1 MGGLL
6 FGLCLTASAGSTQIG
21 LLPGIAAAAKS
32 NAPQS
37 VKAQADALYRMARN
51 ELRAGD
57 QEKAIALLQQVLS
70 LNPQHKKA
78 REELEKLNNA
88 GVSLEPQPSLITSDN
103 LSAQEM
109 MNVADAMI
117 KDGDYAGAESLLLKA
132 QKKAKT
138 DAEKK
143 RVEAY
148 LSAISKEREKAAKVQ
163 QEVVEYN
170 NSQLDSLIQKG
181 VIYLENDQYDKAEV
195 ELQRAK
201 MIAPDD
207 KRVDQLLSQVYA
219 KRGQVQKGEAVQQQ
233 AALAQQTKEQASA
246 ADSLFRE
253 GVVLYKEGRII
264 EAVDKWNQAL
274 QAYPDHAMAQTYL
287 ANTEGEYQK
296 ALKEKNAAAELA
308 AEEAAF
314 EQKLDQPIMQY
325 STEGESLD
333 IKNVLSTLSK
343 ISGLNVVMGE
353 NLAGNVAFEV
363 KNTTVREVLNLLQ
376 KQYGFVWSRE
386 KGTVF
391 VEQGFKTKIFSLTEG
406 QYKTIE
412 MILSDPSV
420 LEDSSKNLRTILYGP
435 GDEFNVPGK
444 QLYLNRTSQSL
455 LVTDTETNIRR
466 VEAFLKDMP
475 ELIQEKRPVETRTYR
490 LDKDIA
496 KEIYEIVKLV
506 LYKGQGGYDLTNP
519 NRALYLEP
527 NSSVLIVID
536 YPENIEEVEKILS
549 QNQITQQLEE
559 GTLEAKQFSITDMDD
574 VESTPEA
581 LLRREEFVTAISDIL
596 VQMLY
601 GREGR
606 DAAKLQ
612 GRMIVPNPDRGTI
625 DVVDTRENIRRV
637 ENYLNSVKGESTQDL
652 IIETYPIQHV
662 DVFTIADALAYM
674 FFDSQQSTRSMF
686 LEQDSFQSLGTSEE
700 GDSALDAGGLYQEG
714 SRDRFNLAGGGGSTD
729 LLQFLAVRFYPDVNT
744 NSIVVLT
751 PDEETLQMVSRIIT
765 TFDKPQRMIELET
778 RSVRVSLND
787 LRSINFD
794 YTLTDPFLDKISTN
808 PENMMMDVSM
818 STESSSGLNLGVHTF
833 GTSRLDFVMNLLESQ
848 DSFQVLNAPKVLTL
862 ANPVDPPL
870 VFVGQQIP
878 YADSADFDDQGD
890 DDPTNN
896 RLVINYERTFTGTML
911 AAIPFILNDD
921 HIYLELNPQVIEPGE
936 RLPIEISGE
945 TPPGAEV
952 PNVGPLLLNQ
962 QYIRTTVRMKNG
974 STMVMGGLITERENE
989 SKDMVPF
996 LSKIPF
1002 LGNLFTDRNVEKEKI
1017 STLYFITARIIEPS
1031 L

>member
-1 MGGLL
+1 MGGLF
-6 FGLCLTASAGSTQIG
+6 FGAGLTASAGSTSVG
-21 LLPGIAAAAKS
+21 LLPGIVSAVKS
-32 NAPQS
+32 NALKS

-57 QEKAIALLQQVLS
+57 HEKAVALLQQVLT

-78 REELEKLNNA
+78 REELESLNKA
-88 GVSLEPQPSLITSDN
+88 GVSLEPQASLISSDN

-109 MNVADAMI
+109 MNVADAML

-132 QKKAKT
+132 QKKAET
-138 DAEKK
+138 DAERK

-148 LSAISKEREKAAKVQ
+148 LSAISKEREKAAKVK
-163 QEVVEYN
+163 QEVVDYN
-170 NSQLDSLIQKG
+170 NTQLDSQIQKG
-181 VIYLENDQYDKAEV
+181 IIYLENNQYDKAEV

-201 MIAPDD
+201 LIAPDD

-219 KRGQVQKGEAVQQQ
+219 KRGQAQKGEAIQQQ
-233 AALAQQTKEQASA
+233 AAMTQDLKEQAGSA
-246 ADSLFRE
+246 DMLFRE

-274 QAYPDHAMAQTYL
+274 QVYPDHAMAQTYL
-287 ANTEGEYQK
+287 ANTENEYQK
-296 ALKEKNAAAELA
+296 ALKDREAAVELA

-343 ISGLNVVMGE
+343 ISGLNIVMGE

-386 KGTVF
+386 KGTIF

-466 VEAFLKDMP
+466 VEAFLKEMP
-475 ELIQEKRPVETRTYR
+475 ELIQEKKPVETRTYR

-496 KEIYEIVKLV
+496 KEIFEIVKLV

-574 VESTPEA
+574 VETTPEA

-637 ENYLNSVKGESTQDL
+637 ENYLNSV
-652 IIETYPIQHV
+652 
-662 DVFTIADALAYM
+662 
-674 FFDSQQSTRSMF
+674 
-686 LEQDSFQSLGTSEE
+686 
-700 GDSALDAGGLYQEG
+700 
-714 SRDRFNLAGGGGSTD
+714 
-729 LLQFLAVRFYPDVNT
+729 
-744 NSIVVLT
+744 
-751 PDEETLQMVSRIIT
+751 
-765 TFDKPQRMIELET
+765 
-778 RSVRVSLND
+778 
-787 LRSINFD
+787 
-794 YTLTDPFLDKISTN
+794 
-808 PENMMMDVSM
+808 
-818 STESSSGLNLGVHTF
+818 
-833 GTSRLDFVMNLLESQ
+833 
-848 DSFQVLNAPKVLTL
+848 
-862 ANPVDPPL
+862 
-870 VFVGQQIP
+870 
-878 YADSADFDDQGD
+878 
-890 DDPTNN
+890 
-896 RLVINYERTFTGTML
+896 
-911 AAIPFILNDD
+911 
-921 HIYLELNPQVIEPGE
+921 
-936 RLPIEISGE
+936 
-945 TPPGAEV
+945 
-952 PNVGPLLLNQ
+952 
-962 QYIRTTVRMKNG
+962 
-974 STMVMGGLITERENE
+974 
-989 SKDMVPF
+989 
-996 LSKIPF
+996 
-1002 LGNLFTDRNVEKEKI
+1002 
-1017 STLYFITARIIEPS
+1017 
-1031 L
+1031 